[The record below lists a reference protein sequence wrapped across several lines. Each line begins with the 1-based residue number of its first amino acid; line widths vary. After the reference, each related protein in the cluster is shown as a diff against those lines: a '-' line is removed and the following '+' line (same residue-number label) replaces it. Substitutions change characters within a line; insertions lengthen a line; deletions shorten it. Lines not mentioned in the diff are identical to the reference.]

1 MAEEPSLFQMIRE
14 DIAAFR
20 RETNDRLDRLVSQD
34 AFEAER
40 RRRDEQ
46 HAALVQDIA
55 DERAARV
62 ADIERERAARV
73 VAVKEERDMREKV
86 EEELRAKNAVVGL
99 WVRWGLGFVVGLPAA
114 ALALWALLQRG
125 VGG

>member
-1 MAEEPSLFQMIRE
+1 MAEEPNLFQMIRE

-20 RETNDRLDRLVSQD
+20 RETNERLDKLVSQD

-55 DERAARV
+55 DERASRV

-86 EEELRAKNAVVGL
+86 EDELRARSAVIGL
-99 WVRWGLGFVVGLPAA
+99 WIRWGLGFVVGLPAA
-114 ALALWALLQRG
+114 ALTLWALFQKG
-125 VGG
+125 AGG